1 MPLFDEEG
9 AMDVTS
15 RISID
20 HTGARDM
27 IITGYL
33 VTTPLTMGK
42 KQRLWHAVHAL
53 FRKPSS
59 RSLRVLGYGAFV
71 LTSLL
76 YASFYPVAKP
86 ALDHMDTY
94 IFVAM
99 QMIWLVP
106 PALFLL
112 CWSHR
117 QISLP
122 AFLRSFVLGSCMAA
136 ALFCLTLAIAATS
149 ITETAMFSCMNG
161 VIVVMVS
168 WLIFR
173 ERIHL
178 FTWIACA
185 CSGGG
190 IVVLLSVSHL
200 HWQGDLL
207 AFIGGLLLT
216 GYTFLIE
223 RLYFHPHSPHTPKQ
237 SLRAACGLEWLTMAG
252 ETLLVALLF
261 GDWHTVQMH
270 LPSDLLIVSYAGLA
284 TTLLPML
291 MMVVMRRYINGVTVT
306 FIAVLEPIMDACFA
320 FFFVHEHLLPQIYLG
335 GMLAIA
341 SMVLQA
347 CAGSSRLK
355 LFLARGK
362 HVRWSL
368 FRQRIVL
375 PQEDFGARLRV
386 MPDVPLGNRACL
398 LLAHLWERPDGVDLL
413 TLHRLTGIPCGYAR
427 RLLVSLQRRGYV
439 AACHTMHETS
449 RYQLN
454 PSWDRK
460 SRQEMSVLNFL
471 EG

>member
-1 MPLFDEEG
+1 MPLLDEEG
-9 AMDVTS
+9 AMDAKF
-15 RISID
+15 RMSID
-20 HTGARDM
+20 TTGAREM
-27 IITGYL
+27 MITGYL
-33 VTTPLTMGK
+33 VTTPPTTGK
-42 KQRLWHAVHAL
+42 KQRPWQVVHAL

-59 RSLRVLGYGAFV
+59 RSMRVLGYGAFV

-86 ALDHMDTY
+86 ALDRMDTS

-112 CWSHR
+112 FWPHL
-117 QISLP
+117 QITLS

-136 ALFCLTLAIAATS
+136 ALFCLTLAIVSTS

-161 VIVVMVS
+161 VIVVVVS

-185 CSGGG
+185 CSVGG

-216 GYTFLIE
+216 GYTFLLE
-223 RLYFHPHSPHTPKQ
+223 RLYFHPQSPHAPKQ
-237 SLRAACGLEWLTMAG
+237 SLRMACGIEWLTMAG

-261 GDWHTVQMH
+261 GNWHGVQMR
-270 LPSDLLIVSYAGLA
+270 LPSDLLVLSYAGLA

-291 MMVVMRRYINGVTVT
+291 MMVVMRRYVNGVTVT

-320 FFFVHEHLLPQIYLG
+320 FFFVHERLLPQIYLG
-335 GMLAIA
+335 GMLALA

-347 CAGSSRLK
+347 CAGSHRLK
-355 LFLARGK
+355 VFFARGK

-368 FRQRIVL
+368 FRQRSAL
-375 PQEDFGARLRV
+375 PQEDFEARLRM
-386 MPDVPLGNRACL
+386 MPDVPLGSRARI
-398 LLAHLWERPDGVDLL
+398 LLACLWERPDGVDLL
-413 TLHRLTGIPCGYAR
+413 TLHCLTGIPCGYTR

-439 AACHTMHETS
+439 VSYYKTHKMSYYWLT
-449 RYQLN
+449 
-454 PSWDRK
+454 PSLIG
-460 SRQEMSVLNFL
+460 S
-471 EG
+471 